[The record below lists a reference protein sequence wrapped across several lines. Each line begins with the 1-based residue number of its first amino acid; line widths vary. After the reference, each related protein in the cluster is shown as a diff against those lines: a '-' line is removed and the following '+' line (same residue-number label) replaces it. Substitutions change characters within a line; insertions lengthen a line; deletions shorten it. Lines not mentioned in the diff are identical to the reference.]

1 MITVRF
7 VDHFDAIPEELWNA
21 CFAPPREGL
30 WWYRSLHNSG
40 LDAQFTFLYGLIEED
55 GQGVGIAPCF
65 LADVPLETVV
75 PKALM
80 FLIVLPGK
88 LWRGF
93 SHQRTLFIGSPCSD
107 EGWVGTLPGVDRRQA
122 LLALYDAS
130 QTEAHRRQAP
140 MVAWKDVPEEGKA
153 EMDWLRQ
160 RRKAFACPGYPN
172 TLVTF
177 TGPRKEDYFTALKG
191 SRRHQLKKKIK
202 LSHQRVQVTVE
213 ALQNPSPAVLDE
225 IFGLFIQTYERAEV
239 KFEQLN
245 QRFFE
250 AIAAEPESH
259 FLLLREESSGA
270 LIAFMLCLVS
280 GDLVINK
287 FIGFDYD
294 RPKDWL
300 LYFRLWDAL
309 LDWSLARGAKAIQSG
324 QTCYQPKIEQGHS
337 LIPLFNYGRHK
348 NPLMH
353 WIYAKVANTIT
364 WRSLDA
370 DLARYLDAHPEE
382 NGSKP

>member
-7 VDHFDAIPEELWNA
+7 VDRFDAIPESLWKA

-30 WWYRSLHNSG
+30 WWYRSLQNSG
-40 LDAQFTFLYGLIEED
+40 LDEQFTFLYALIEED
-55 GQGVGIAPCF
+55 GRPIGVAPCF
-65 LADVPLETVV
+65 LADVPLETMV

-107 EGWVGTLPGVDRRQA
+107 EGWVGILPGIDRRQA
-122 LLALYDAS
+122 LLALYDAAQS
-130 QTEAHRRQAP
+130 EARRRKAP
-140 MVAWKDVPEEGKA
+140 IVAWKDMPKA
-153 EMDWLRQ
+153 HKADMDWLGQQ
-160 RRKAFACPGYPN
+160 RKNFACPGYPN
-172 TLVTF
+172 ALVTF

-191 SRRHQLKKKIK
+191 TRRHQLKKKIK
-202 LSHQRVQVTVE
+202 LSNQRVQVRLET
-213 ALQNPSPAVLDE
+213 LQNPSPAVLDE
-225 IFGLFIQTYERAEV
+225 VFDLFSQTYERAEV
-239 KFEQLN
+239 KFERLPR
-245 QRFFE
+245 RFFE
-250 AIAAEPESH
+250 TIAKESESH

-270 LIAFMLCLVS
+270 LLAFMLCLVS

-287 FIGFDYD
+287 FIGFDYS

-300 LYFRLWDAL
+300 LYFRLWDVV
-309 LDWSLARGAKAIQSG
+309 LDWSLARGAKGIQSG
-324 QTCYQPKIEQGHS
+324 QTCYQPKIEQGHA

-353 WIYAKVANTIT
+353 WIYTKVAKTIT

-370 DLARYLDAHPEE
+370 DLALYLDAHPEDD
-382 NGSKP
+382 GSRP